1 VSRLNR
7 MIEIKLYFSV
17 VVYVDDDILDGRIQ
31 AITKYTKALVVASR
45 LEVNADK
52 SNYMVML

>member
-1 VSRLNR
+1 